1 MVLLFFAWKYL
12 TNIAFKFK
20 QKAFPIGRAEINKQ
34 LKELGQIS
42 YEEKLV
48 TRVFAFTALA
58 WISRSYLL
66 TPIVPGID
74 DTIIGLISTL
84 IVFLL
89 PTKNKKKQLLI
100 WEEAV
105 KLP

>member
-48 TRVFAFTALA
+48 IGVFAFTALA

-89 PTKNKKKQLLI
+89 PTKNKKNGY
-100 WEEAV
+100 
-105 KLP
+105 

>member
-48 TRVFAFTALA
+48 TGVFPLPP
-58 WISRSYLL
+58 LL
-66 TPIVPGID
+66 GLV
-74 DTIIGLISTL
+74 GLIY
-84 IVFLL
+84 
-89 PTKNKKKQLLI
+89 
-100 WEEAV
+100 
-105 KLP
+105 